1 MSTADLR
8 QTDRELLDVLR
19 RDGAMRISELGEAL
33 DVTANAVRMRLNR
46 LMKSGL
52 IERKKIVDE
61 GRGRPSHAY
70 QLTEAGRRDT
80 GSNFA
85 DLAVALW
92 EEVRA
97 IPDPQIRRGLLQRLT
112 KRLAGCYEGEIDGET
127 TADRMRS
134 VVQLLGGRGVPFAV
148 QEGSEG
154 DLPVLTA
161 LGCPYNELAE
171 QDRSICSLE
180 KMLFSELIGQ
190 GLKLSQCRLD
200 GETCCTFELN

>member
-1 MSTADLR
+1 L
-8 QTDRELLDVLR
+8 
-19 RDGAMRISELGEAL
+19 EAEL
-33 DVTANAVRMRLNR
+33 DVTANAVRIRLNR
-46 LMKSGL
+46 LMESEL
-52 IERKKIVDE
+52 IERQKTGE
-61 GRGRPSHAY
+61 GRGRPSHTY
-70 QLTEAGRRDT
+70 RLTEAGRRDT

-97 IPDPQIRRGLLQRLT
+97 IPDDSVRRGLLQRLT
-112 KRLAGCYEGEIDGET
+112 KRLAGWYAEDIQGESA
-127 TADRMRS
+127 ADRMRS
-134 VVQLLGGRGVPFAV
+134 VVQLLGGKDVPFSV
-148 QEGSEG
+148 QQNED